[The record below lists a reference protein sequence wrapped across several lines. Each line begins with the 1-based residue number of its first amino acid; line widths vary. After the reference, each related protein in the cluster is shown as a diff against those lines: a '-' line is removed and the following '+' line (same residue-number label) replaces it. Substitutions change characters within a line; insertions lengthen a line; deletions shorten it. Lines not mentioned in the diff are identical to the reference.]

1 MLPQNVVGSSSPF
14 HSNQQSLTETNPHK
28 ILKKFQSIKAGL
40 HIQISPPYF
49 ILSRSQWELPQTLL
63 TLSICKYIYIYIKK
77 ENILYIYIP
86 WNLKKQ
92 HHPWKHGCFWKTT
105 PNPLRVPKCSTNF
118 MGVFFHWLPFQKKK
132 ATLFERKTGPNA
144 PLFQHAP
151 VESAQ
156 LKRSP
161 RKTRAQEDLGSFGGS
176 RGFTFEVKA
185 PRSSTTLRRSKPR
198 SFLTKIIDPSKKGLG
213 LWFKNTCWLML
224 VSF

>member
-1 MLPQNVVGSSSPF
+1 MDAFGKLHQILLGCQNV
-14 HSNQQSLTETNPHK
+14 
-28 ILKKFQSIKAGL
+28 
-40 HIQISPPYF
+40 
-49 ILSRSQWELPQTLL
+49 PQTSWEFF
-63 TLSICKYIYIYIKK
+63 SI
-77 ENILYIYIP
+77 
-86 WNLKKQ
+86 
-92 HHPWKHGCFWKTT
+92 GF
-105 PNPLRVPKCSTNF
+105 
-118 MGVFFHWLPFQKKK
+118 PFKKKK